1 MRDLQGKVAVVTGAG
16 SGIGRALATNLAMEG
31 CSLALADVNE
41 AGLNETLN
49 LINSDEIQAKIYRVD
64 VSDRDRVYRFADE
77 VIEAFGYVDIV
88 INNAGVQLKDTLED
102 VSYEDFNWLLG
113 INLYGV
119 IFGCKAFLPHLKKQP
134 MANLVNVS
142 SVQGLFTNPNS
153 GPYCTSK
160 FAIRGF
166 TLTLA
171 QELRNT
177 TVNVACVFPGGVKTN
192 IVRNERFR
200 KVSRP
205 EMTKEDEEALFQKY
219 IVWTSADRAARI
231 IIKGIKKNK
240 QRIFIGPDAYFYE
253 MITRL
258 APMLWQKLLARV

>member
-16 SGIGRALATNLAMEG
+16 SGIGRALAINLASEG

-41 AGLNETLN
+41 PGLNETLN
-49 LINSDEIQAKIYRVD
+49 LIDSKEKQAKIYRVD
-64 VSDRDRVYRFADE
+64 VSDRERVYRFAEE
-77 VIEAFGYVDIV
+77 VVEDFGSVDIV

-102 VSYEDFNWLLG
+102 VSYEDLNWLLG

-119 IFGCKAFLPHLKKQP
+119 IYGCKAFLPYLKKQP
-134 MANLVNVS
+134 VANLVNIS

-192 IVRNERFR
+192 IVQNERFR

-205 EMTKEDEEALFQKY
+205 DMTKDDEEALFQRY

-253 MITRL
+253 IITRL